1 VSAEPITVLLFA
13 GAARTPLIDGPL
25 TLTSEEAAEAA
36 RILQARHVV
45 PAHTEGWEHVTE
57 GPGMVEEAFARS
69 GLRDRLVAPAPG
81 DGVTLCGGDGP
92 GSTEG
97 QMP

>member
-25 TLTSEEAAEAA
+25 TLTSEEAA

-57 GPGMVEEAFARS
+57 GPGMGEEAFARS
-69 GLRDRLVAPAPG
+69 GVRDRPVAPAPG
-81 DGVTLCGGDGP
+81 DRVTLCGGDGP

-97 QMP
+97 QLP